1 MLFLELLKT
10 AWQSLR
16 TNPRRSI
23 LTVFGI
29 VIGIAAVITIISLGN
44 GVKAKLL
51 NELQA
56 TSSGKQTTSI
66 DFYSNSGSSTKG
78 FDQTDVEQIK
88 GNFSNLAK
96 VQVKNPQ
103 SHLSVNAQVGSAAEN
118 ASVTLLKAKNQDLKL
133 INGRNISNYD
143 LSVQNPVALISRSL
157 AKKQFENPQNALG
170 TSVEINHV
178 YYRIVGVFSASKYR
192 YQTDYLLA
200 QSVFY
205 QHLTNNSGNTLKL
218 TFNQGVNVSQ
228 ETKKIVKFLKK
239 NGSQRKN
246 GNYSY
251 YDLGK
256 LLKSIAKVIDAL
268 TIFISAIAGIS
279 LFIAGI
285 GVMNMMY
292 TSVSERTQEIG
303 IRLAVGAQ
311 PNTILLQF
319 LLEAV
324 MLTVSGGLL
333 GFILGSGLA
342 KAISLALPFK
352 AVVTFNSFLLAFG
365 VSAFVGI
372 VFGILPAKQAAN
384 KNLIDILR

>member
-1 MLFLELLKT
+1 MLFVELLKT

-16 TNPRRSI
+16 TNPRRSL
-23 LTVFGI
+23 LTIFGI

-51 NELQA
+51 NELEA
-56 TSSGKQTTSI
+56 TSTGKQTTKI
-66 DFYSNSGSSTKG
+66 NYYSSNGSDKMG
-78 FDQTDVEQIK
+78 FVQNDVEQIK
-88 GNFSNLAK
+88 GNFSSLA
-96 VQVKNPQ
+96 QVKVLNPT
-103 SHLSVNAQVGSAAEN
+103 SHITTNAQIGSQLKN
-118 ASVTLLKAKNQDLKL
+118 VSVTLLQKPITGLRL
-133 INGRNISNYD
+133 IAGSQFTHYD
-143 LSVQNPVALISRSL
+143 LAVASPVALINQKM
-157 AKKQFENPQNALG
+157 AKKQYHDPANAIG
-170 TSVEINHV
+170 TSVEIKHV
-178 YYRIVGVFSASKYR
+178 YYRVIGVFTSSISR
-192 YQTDYLLA
+192 YQTNFLLPK
-200 QSVFY
+200 QVFY
-205 QHLTNNSGNTLKL
+205 QNLSSNSGNTLKL
-218 TFNQGVNVSQ
+218 TFNQGVNVSK
-228 ETKKIVKFLKK
+228 ETKRIVKFLKK
-239 NGSQRKN
+239 NGTQHKN
-246 GNYSY
+246 GHYEY
-251 YDLGK
+251 FDLGK
-256 LLKSIAKVIDAL
+256 LLKSISKVIDEL

-311 PNTILLQF
+311 PNSILLQF

-333 GFILGSGLA
+333 GFALGGLIA
-342 KAISLALPFK
+342 KLISLALPFK
-352 AVVTFNSFLLAFG
+352 AVLTLNSFLLAFG